1 MMIGRSNESASRPQ
15 GGDSAAEFTDY
26 IHPPGEG
33 GETSEV
39 RLAVERH
46 EGGLRLDRFVAMRL
60 PDVSRSRIQQ
70 WIALG
75 AVEVEGA
82 GRSAKYR
89 LIGYESVTVVPQPRA
104 AESAF
109 APDPVP
115 LSVVHSDEHLLV
127 IDKPPGLVTHPAAG
141 NWRGTLMN
149 GVLHHWPGQ
158 AGLPRAGVVHR
169 LDKDTSGLLVVA
181 RSEIAIVRLVAQLAD
196 RSMSRR
202 YLALVNGETPE
213 NGTIDAP
220 IGRDP
225 QSPIRM
231 AVVDAHKG
239 RNAVTHF
246 KTIRRGRL
254 GNGKPVSFVLCQ
266 LQTGRTHQIRV
277 HLQHLGF
284 PLIGDAVYGRGARGG
299 GVGGDTEAAGF
310 ERQALHA
317 WRLGL
322 NHPADGR
329 PASWTAPI
337 PADLFQ
343 LLEQC
348 QIDASSISEPSA

>member
-1 MMIGRSNESASRPQ
+1 
-15 GGDSAAEFTDY
+15 
-26 IHPPGEG
+26 
-33 GETSEV
+33 
-39 RLAVERH
+39 
-46 EGGLRLDRFVAMRL
+46 MRL

-82 GRSAKYR
+82 GRSAKHR
-89 LIGYESVTVVPQPRA
+89 LIGYESVTVMPQPRA

-149 GVLHHWPGQ
+149 GILHHWPDQ
-158 AGLPRAGVVHR
+158 AALPRAGIVHR

-181 RSEIAIVRLVAQLAD
+181 RSETAIVRLAAQLAD

-202 YLALVNGETPE
+202 YLALVDGETPE
-213 NGTIDAP
+213 AGTIDAP

-231 AVVDAHKG
+231 AVVNAHKG

-254 GNGKPVSFVLCQ
+254 GNGKSVSLVLCQ

-284 PLIGDAVYGRGARGG
+284 PLIGDTVYRRS
-299 GVGGDTEAAGF
+299 GVGFGVGDGIAGF

-329 PASWTAPI
+329 PASWTARI

-343 LLEQC
+343 LLDQC

>member
-1 MMIGRSNESASRPQ
+1 MMIGQSNESASRPQ
-15 GGDSAAEFTDY
+15 DGDSAAGLVDY

-33 GETSEV
+33 GETAEV

-82 GRSAKYR
+82 GRSAKHR
-89 LIGYESVTVVPQPRA
+89 LIGYESVTVIPQPRA

-149 GVLHHWPGQ
+149 GILHHWPDQ
-158 AGLPRAGVVHR
+158 AALPRAGIVHR

-181 RSEIAIVRLVAQLAD
+181 RSEMAIVRLVAQLAD

-202 YLALVNGETPE
+202 YLALVDGETPE
-213 NGTIDAP
+213 TGIIDAP

-231 AVVDAHKG
+231 AVVNAHKG
-239 RNAVTHF
+239 RNAVTQF

-254 GNGKPVSFVLCQ
+254 GNGKSVSLVLCQ

-284 PLIGDAVYGRGARGG
+284 PLIGDTVYRKSGVSF
-299 GVGGDTEAAGF
+299 GVGDGVAGF
-310 ERQALHA
+310 GRQALHA

-322 NHPADGR
+322 IHPADER

-343 LLEQC
+343 LLDQC

>member
-1 MMIGRSNESASRPQ
+1 MMIGRSNESASGPQ

-26 IHPPGEG
+26 IHPPGDG
-33 GETSEV
+33 GEVSEI
-39 RLAVERH
+39 RLEVERH
-46 EGGLRLDRFVAMRL
+46 EGGLRLDRFVALRL

-70 WIALG
+70 WITLG
-75 AVEVEGA
+75 AVEVEGV
-82 GRSAKYR
+82 GRSAKHR
-89 LIGYESVTVVPQPRA
+89 LIGYESITVVPQPRA

-115 LSVVHSDEHLLV
+115 LSVVHSDAHLLV

-141 NWRGTLMN
+141 HWRGTLMN
-149 GVLHHWPGQ
+149 GVLHHWPDQ
-158 AGLPRAGVVHR
+158 AALPRAGIVHR

-181 RSEIAIVRLVAQLAD
+181 RSEMAIVRLVAQLAD

-202 YLALVNGETPE
+202 YLALVAGETPE
-213 NGTIDAP
+213 HGTIDAP

-225 QSPIRM
+225 QSPVRM
-231 AVVDAHKG
+231 AVVDANKG
-239 RNAVTHF
+239 RHAVTHF
-246 KTIRRGRL
+246 KTIQRGRL
-254 GNGKPVSFVLCQ
+254 GSGKPVSLVLCQ

-284 PLIGDAVYGRGARGG
+284 PLIGDTVYGRGA
-299 GVGGDTEAAGF
+299 GF
-310 ERQALHA
+310 DRQALHA

-322 NHPADGR
+322 IHPADSR
-329 PASWTAPI
+329 PVSWTAPI
-337 PADLFQ
+337 PADLSQ

-348 QIDASSISEPSA
+348 EIEPNVPPDLLT

>member
-1 MMIGRSNESASRPQ
+1 MIGRSNESASRPQ
-15 GGDSAAEFTDY
+15 GGESAAGCLDY
-26 IHPPGEG
+26 IHPPGAE

-39 RLAVERH
+39 RLAVGRH

-202 YLALVNGETPE
+202 YLALVDGETPE

-254 GNGKPVSFVLCQ
+254 GNGKPVSLVLCQ

-343 LLEQC
+343 LMEQC